1 LTATPATPPSLFWDT
16 PMMATDGAPSG
27 AEAVNEVLRTAS
39 RNNDRTL
46 FVMSAGFD
54 PRSTSGL
61 SRFINATGSAPH
73 VLAIDPQPSSEAIAG
88 DLTARRVE
96 NEQAIAGLAAHRSHR
111 RWDYPDVFDEAS
123 AGRQLARDLTAPGC
137 LKDIDAVLFD
147 LSAFPTTLAFPMLN
161 ALLRCT
167 STPGFPS
174 ELVVLVTENPQ
185 LDGDITEEG
194 LGAAHQLPGFG
205 QRSKRARSNA
215 VRVWAPVL
223 GRGAGPAMQAIADLL
238 DPQEVCPVLPF
249 PARDPRLADQLLLE
263 HRDLIIDRFEV
274 QPTSFIY
281 AAETNPFD
289 LYRTL
294 VKFDVDYQSILGP
307 IGGADVTLSSHG
319 SKLLSIGALLAAYE
333 RRLQVLAVRATRRS
347 LDPFH
352 WQLEARRVD
361 QLACVWL
368 KGEPYD

>member
-1 LTATPATPPSLFWDT
+1 MTAESTTTHSLYWDI
-16 PMMATDGAPSG
+16 PMMATDGALNG
-27 AEAVNEVLRTAS
+27 AQAVDEVLRTAS
-39 RNNDRTL
+39 RKTAQTL

-61 SRFINATGSAPH
+61 SRFIDATGSAPH
-73 VLAIDPQPSSEAIAG
+73 VLVIDPQPSKEAIQG
-88 DLTARRVE
+88 DLTLRRIE
-96 NEQAIAGLAAHRSHR
+96 NESAIANLAARSHS

-123 AGRQLARDLTAPGC
+123 AGRQLARQLTAPLR
-137 LKDIDAVLFD
+137 LKGIQTVVFD

-161 ALLRCT
+161 ALLRCVGT
-167 STPGFPS
+167 TGFPS
-174 ELVVLVTENPQ
+174 ELLVLVTENPR
-185 LDGDITEEG
+185 LDGDITDDG
-194 LGAAHQLPGFG
+194 LGAAHPLPGFG
-205 QRSKRARSNA
+205 ERSRRARSKA

-223 GRGAGPAMQAIADLL
+223 GRGAGPAMRKIADHL

-263 HRDLIIDRFEV
+263 HRGLIIDRFGV

-294 VKFDVDYQSILGP
+294 VKFDADYQAILKP

-333 RRLQVLAVRATRRS
+333 RKLQVLAVRATRRS
-347 LDPFH
+347 LDPSH
-352 WQLEARRVD
+352 WQPQAREAD

-368 KGEPYD
+368 KGEPYE